1 VFIESAVLPV
11 REEQEMLIGEGRRQ
25 LMKSVMKDAEQKR
38 SLEESKAASKGRGKA
53 ESSLERFGLLPQQ
66 F

>member
-1 VFIESAVLPV
+1 M

-38 SLEESKAASKGRGKA
+38 YLEESKASKGRGKA
-53 ESSLERFGLLPQQ
+53 ESSLE
-66 F
+66 